1 MATTDAAPA
10 GAGGASEQWGP
21 APMLGVVLDELAY
34 GVAVATGEGD
44 LLHANHAARHELGS
58 QRALRLQNGRLR
70 VQSPQDMQVLH
81 EALTKAAAGRRSL
94 ITLGATE
101 TDRLSVAVVPV
112 RRGREGAAGHAA
124 LMFSRPSVCGALMLC
139 FFARSHAL
147 TPAEE
152 NVLAILCQGYSA
164 PDIAKQLHVA
174 VSTVRSH
181 VRSLCAKTRSSGVRE
196 LVSRVAMLPPVAP
209 APLYE
214 PVH

>member
-1 MATTDAAPA
+1 METTNTAPA
-10 GAGGASEQWGP
+10 GAANAIEQWAP
-21 APMLGVVLDELAY
+21 APLLDLVLDELAY
-34 GVAVATGEGD
+34 GVAVATGQGD
-44 LLHANHAARHELGS
+44 LVHANHAARRELGS

-81 EALTKAAAGRRSL
+81 DALTKAAAGRRSL
-94 ITLGATE
+94 ITLGTTE
-101 TDRLSVAVVPV
+101 DERLSLAVVPV
-112 RRGREGAAGHAA
+112 RRARDGAAGHAA

-152 NVLAILCQGYSA
+152 NVLSILCQGYSA
-164 PDIAKQLHVA
+164 PEIARQLHVA